1 MLQAK
6 KTLSEERLQDIIGNL
21 LRGGVLLAASVTLI
35 GGILYLLHYAN
46 ALPDYHIFRGEP
58 ADLRSITGVFH
69 DLIALKSRGII
80 QTGLLLLIATPVARV
95 AFSLIAFAV
104 KRDSLYVVV
113 TLIVFTLLIY
123 SIIGGG
129 L

>member
-1 MLQAK
+1 MRAK
-6 KTLSEERLQDIIGNL
+6 KGLSEERLQDIIGNL
-21 LRGGVLLAASVTLI
+21 LRGGVLLAAGVTLI

-58 ADLRSITGVFH
+58 ADLRSITGVFRN
-69 DLIALKSRGII
+69 LMALKSRGII
-80 QTGLLLLIATPVARV
+80 QTGLLILIATPVARV
-95 AFSLIAFAV
+95 AFSLFAFAI

-113 TLIVFTLLIY
+113 TFIVFSLLIY